1 MRIEIYGIGTS
12 AEADVFATS
21 QIIKRPTNAV
31 LAINVDMQVRSMDE
45 RWKKW
50 QIKSMAIK
58 IQCLMVFIWI
68 SLEQWVTVLFA
79 SLYHLEFDGAILFHS
94 YNFKCVLH
102 WNINDE
108 FFPSLF
114 PNDEHSRW
122 KDTHRI
128 SEFASHST
136 HCLCM
141 CACVSLWLPRNKNT
155 HTYGNSNII
164 IMEFEWKKKEI
175 TLSREFLSSIN
186 SSFVDAIAHI
196 LICVSNFGIFG
207 MRFRR
212 KQNNQQQQQ

>member
-1 MRIEIYGIGTS
+1 MHISCGISSSFESTHWKIVHTHISIRNRSFFVQCIRSYLARPRFHCKTKTNCMRIEIYGIGTS

-102 WNINDE
+102 WYINDE

-128 SEFASHST
+128 SEFASHCT

-155 HTYGNSNII
+155 HT
-164 IMEFEWKKKEI
+164 
-175 TLSREFLSSIN
+175 
-186 SSFVDAIAHI
+186 
-196 LICVSNFGIFG
+196 
-207 MRFRR
+207 
-212 KQNNQQQQQ
+212 

>member
-79 SLYHLEFDGAILFHS
+79 SLYHLEFDGAILISHFIRTILNVCYIETS
-94 YNFKCVLH
+94 MTN
-102 WNINDE
+102 
-108 FFPSLF
+108 FFPLYFRMMSIQ
-114 PNDEHSRW
+114 EE
-122 KDTHRI
+122 KTHI
-128 SEFASHST
+128 E
-136 HCLCM
+136 
-141 CACVSLWLPRNKNT
+141 
-155 HTYGNSNII
+155 
-164 IMEFEWKKKEI
+164 
-175 TLSREFLSSIN
+175 
-186 SSFVDAIAHI
+186 
-196 LICVSNFGIFG
+196 
-207 MRFRR
+207 
-212 KQNNQQQQQ
+212 